1 MANLDFRQSF
11 HPSPAFLETT
21 CHAFGNFCRP
31 ALLSRD
37 ITTLSK
43 SSSAGTDG
51 WTLHLSWLQHS
62 AHFHQLFPLDELHG
76 HEHHL
81 QVLKHIQGSHTA
93 DLSHGS
99 HFIEIVHFVRIK
111 IVCLRAQREWKCH
124 NH

>member
-62 AHFHQLFPLDELHG
+62 THFHQLFPLDELHG

-81 QVLKHIQGSHTA
+81 QVLKHIQGS
-93 DLSHGS
+93 DLSLES
-99 HFIEIVHFVRIK
+99 HFVEIVDRVEGRVK
-111 IVCLRAQREWKCH
+111 GSWEDPG
-124 NH
+124 

>member
-1 MANLDFRQSF
+1 MSRLRATS
-11 HPSPAFLETT
+11 
-21 CHAFGNFCRP
+21 

-37 ITTLSK
+37 ITTLLK

-99 HFIEIVHFVRIK
+99 HFIEIDDHIEGRVK
-111 IVCLRAQREWKCH
+111 GSWKDPG
-124 NH
+124 